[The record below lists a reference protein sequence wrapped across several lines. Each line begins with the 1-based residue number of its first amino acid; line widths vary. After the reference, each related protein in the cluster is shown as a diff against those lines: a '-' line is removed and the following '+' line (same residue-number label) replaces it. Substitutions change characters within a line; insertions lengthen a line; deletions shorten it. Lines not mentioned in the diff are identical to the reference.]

1 MLTNTKPIHTL
12 TAADLMS
19 APVQTIPE
27 HMPLREA
34 ARLMAHEQISGAPV
48 IDPGGRCVG
57 MLTAS
62 DFLRRIAD
70 EAGPAD
76 RDPTDWG
83 GVDVDDLPEEE
94 VAGYMTADPVVVS
107 ADTDIRGLARV
118 MLDAHIHR
126 VGVVDQAHRLVGILS
141 STDLLAALAY
151 TVAEASAEEPGDPDE
166 ELPAVR
172 HAAEKVGGYG
182 RLAQIARTL
191 ELTEE

>member
-1 MLTNTKPIHTL
+1 MLSITKPIHML

-19 APVQTIPE
+19 APVQTIPK

-34 ARLMAHEQISGAPV
+34 ARLLAHEQISGAPV

-70 EAGPAD
+70 EAGPTD

-83 GVDVDDLPEEE
+83 GMDVDDLPEEE
-94 VAGYMTADPVVVS
+94 VAAYMTADPVVVS
-107 ADTDIRGLARV
+107 ADTDIRGLARA

-126 VGVVDQAHRLVGILS
+126 VGVVDRAHRLVGILS

-151 TVAEASAEEPGDPDE
+151 AVGESPAEEFADADE
-166 ELPAVR
+166 ELPAVKR
-172 HAAEKVGGYG
+172 AAEKVGGYG

-191 ELTEE
+191 ELAEE